1 MLMAVDDRG
10 PFQPHLQEP
19 EMSVVP
25 HKLAAAA
32 AALALA
38 GVCAQALAQ
47 QKTFTVA
54 GYGGS
59 FEKTMREQVL
69 PPFAA
74 RHNLRIEFVAG
85 NSTDTLAKLQA
96 QKGNQVMDAIIVDDG
111 PMYQAVELGFCGAL
125 AAADVYRDVYSIM
138 HFKSNKAIGVGMVG
152 TGIMYNKKVFEENK
166 WAAPTSWEDLKDPKY
181 KKKLVIP
188 PMNNTYGL
196 HAVVMMAR
204 VRGGGEGRIDPGFA
218 AFKTDIGPNVLA
230 YEPSP
235 GKMTELFQSGQ
246 AVIGVWGSGRAKA
259 LADQTGFPIEFIY
272 PKEGGMALGVAAC
285 PVAGSKND
293 KEAQAFMQYLVSPE
307 VQLILAKGAGFGPTN
322 RKVTLSPDQQKG
334 LPYGD
339 QVSSLKTADWDQI
352 NKVRDEWNKRWTRE
366 IER

>member
-1 MLMAVDDRG
+1 MTVANR
-10 PFQPHLQEP
+10 Q
-19 EMSVVP
+19 
-25 HKLAAAA
+25 LAAVAA
-32 AALALA
+32 AVLTWA
-38 GVCAQALAQ
+38 GTGTPALAQ
-47 QKTFTVA
+47 QKTFTLA

-59 FEKTMREQVL
+59 FEKTMREQVI

-74 RHNLRIEFVAG
+74 KHNLRVDFVAG

-96 QKGNQVMDAIIVDDG
+96 QKGNQVIDAIIVDDG
-111 PMYQAVELGFCGAL
+111 PMYQAVELGFCNTL
-125 AAADVYRDVYSIM
+125 APADVYKDVYSIM
-138 HFKSNKAIGVGMVG
+138 HFKSNKAIGIGMVG
-152 TGIMYNKKVFEENK
+152 TGIMYNKKTFDENK
-166 WAAPTSWEDLKDPKY
+166 WAAPTSWEDLKDPKF

-204 VRGGGEGRIDPGFA
+204 VRGGGEGKIDPGFA
-218 AFKTDIGPNVLA
+218 AFKNDIGPNVLA

-259 LADQTGFPIEFIY
+259 LGDQTGFPIEFVY
-272 PKEGGMALGVAAC
+272 PKEGGLALGIAAC

-307 VQLILAKGAGFGPTN
+307 VQMILAKGAGFGPTN
-322 RKVTLSPDQQKG
+322 QKVTLALDQQKG

-339 QVSSLKTADWDQI
+339 QVKSLKTVDWDQI